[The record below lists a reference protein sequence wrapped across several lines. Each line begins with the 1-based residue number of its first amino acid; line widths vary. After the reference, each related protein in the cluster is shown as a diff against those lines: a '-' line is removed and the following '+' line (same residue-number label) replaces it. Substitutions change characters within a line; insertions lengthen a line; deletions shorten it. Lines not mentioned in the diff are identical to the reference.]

1 VVRRDTSPPPP
12 SPALSV
18 DAPISGGGWGHGDG
32 GGGGGSGY
40 AASAMRILTRRA
52 PERAVLILNDDLEI
66 RKEQGLKREETRAQ
80 TLQESRQALQESTSP
95 SLLPVE
101 RMKHLLSAVESRLNP
116 PPTSLAA
123 AVGVGGDAV
132 ACGEAEAGGVVGCEA
147 LESEWTA
154 TLGQKQIVPKTLF
167 GAQPPTS

>member
-1 VVRRDTSPPPP
+1 MRRDASPPPP

-18 DAPISGGGWGHGDG
+18 DAPISGGGWGQG

-52 PERAVLILNDDLEI
+52 PERAVLVLNDDLET
-66 RKEQGLKREETRAQ
+66 RKEQGLKREETRPQ
-80 TLQESRQALQESTSP
+80 TLEESTSP
-95 SLLPVE
+95 SLLPVQ
-101 RMKHLLSAVESRLNP
+101 RMKHLLSAVQSRLNP
-116 PPTSLAA
+116 PPPSLAA

-132 ACGEAEAGGVVGCEA
+132 ACGEAEAGGVVDCET
-147 LESEWTA
+147 LESDWRA

-167 GAQPPTS
+167 AAQPPSS

>member
-1 VVRRDTSPPPP
+1 MRRDTSPPPP
-12 SPALSV
+12 SPVLSV
-18 DAPISGGGWGHGDG
+18 DAPISGGGWGQG

-52 PERAVLILNDDLEI
+52 PERAVLVLNDDLET
-66 RKEQGLKREETRAQ
+66 RKEEQGLKREETRLQ
-80 TLQESRQALQESTSP
+80 TFEETRLQTFEESTSP
-95 SLLPVE
+95 SLLPVK
-101 RMKHLLSAVESRLNP
+101 RIKHLLSAVQSRLNP
-116 PPTSLAA
+116 PPPSLAA

-132 ACGEAEAGGVVGCEA
+132 ACGEAEAGGVVDCET

-167 GAQPPTS
+167 AAQPPSS

>member
-1 VVRRDTSPPPP
+1 MRRDTSPPPP

-18 DAPISGGGWGHGDG
+18 DAPISGGGWGQGGG

-40 AASAMRILTRRA
+40 AASAMRILTRRP
-52 PERAVLILNDDLEI
+52 PERAVLVLNDDLET
-66 RKEQGLKREETRAQ
+66 RKEQGLKREETRAH
-80 TLQESRQALQESTSP
+80 TLQAHTLQESTSP

-101 RMKHLLSAVESRLNP
+101 RMKHLLSAVQSRLNP
-116 PPTSLAA
+116 PPPSLAA

-147 LESEWTA
+147 LESDWTA
-154 TLGQKQIVPKTLF
+154 TLGQKQIVAKSLF
-167 GAQPPTS
+167 GAQPPTL